1 MTSRSHT
8 PEGIID
14 AMDHEARY
22 IIRTSRMDLDAFLA
36 CDQAERAR
44 RWRQF
49 DHSAK
54 WQLVALMIERRG
66 YDWDEASIQHW
77 IGHYDERYALPP
89 VEAAVEGALKRL
101 ATESSDAARC
111 AAASGDKDGRT
122 TFRRAATAYTN
133 ALIEFRKG
141 VRPELLDS
149 GAYLLPS
156 RRAGEAPHL
165 VRMDGDW
172 VCSCPAGA
180 SLHWPIALVI
190 AHEVA
195 YDDLAT
201 YGDDGPADD
210 GDDNGTGGAS
220 DPLTGLQPGAYVRAR
235 VLDAML
241 ERSAAR
247 IAELRQAVAAQ
258 QPTPAAQPTPADLGR
273 RLTQARRPLM
283 AAYDAETARLASK
296 GELRAELERVQ
307 AERAA
312 ARACYRVAV

>member
-14 AMDHEARY
+14 AMDHEARH
-22 IIRTSRMDLDAFLA
+22 ILRTSRMDLDAFLA

-89 VEAAVEGALKRL
+89 VEAAVEGALERL

-111 AAASGDKDGRT
+111 AAAS
-122 TFRRAATAYTN
+122 
-133 ALIEFRKG
+133 
-141 VRPELLDS
+141 
-149 GAYLLPS
+149 
-156 RRAGEAPHL
+156 EAPHL

-180 SLHWPIALVI
+180 SLHWPIALV
-190 AHEVA
+190 
-195 YDDLAT
+195 
-201 YGDDGPADD
+201 
-210 GDDNGTGGAS
+210 TG
-220 DPLTGLQPGAYVRAR
+220 
-235 VLDAML
+235 
-241 ERSAAR
+241 
-247 IAELRQAVAAQ
+247 
-258 QPTPAAQPTPADLGR
+258 
-273 RLTQARRPLM
+273 
-283 AAYDAETARLASK
+283 DAETARLASK

>member
-1 MTSRSHT
+1 MTTPSLSPIESAVEAALERLGDEHQRS
-8 PEGIID
+8 
-14 AMDHEARY
+14 
-22 IIRTSRMDLDAFLA
+22 
-36 CDQAERAR
+36 AERADDAEHRVFFR
-44 RWRQF
+44 RWAGAFRKALLKYLQGTRPEPTPGGAWLVG
-49 DHSAK
+49 SAT
-54 WQLVALMIERRG
+54 RG
-66 YDWDEASIQHW
+66 GVVH
-77 IGHYDERYALPP
+77 R
-89 VEAAVEGALKRL
+89 V
-101 ATESSDAARC
+101 T
-111 AAASGDKDGRT
+111 KDGACTCESQNRGCWH
-122 TFRRAATAYTN
+122 A
-133 ALIEFRKG
+133 
-141 VRPELLDS
+141 
-149 GAYLLPS
+149 
-156 RRAGEAPHL
+156 
-165 VRMDGDW
+165 
-172 VCSCPAGA
+172 
-180 SLHWPIALVI
+180 ALVTGI
-190 AHEVA
+190 EVA
-195 YDDLAT
+195 FDDLAT
-201 YGDDGPADD
+201 YGDDGPASD